1 MRIFE
6 LMSVDTLL
14 WIAMAVYGVVMFALS
29 PRAKSFGQFF
39 AAENEE
45 GRQVTTGFLIGSVV
59 ISWLFAKSITN
70 AANLGAK
77 FGIVGS
83 VAYAGWYLSIPVV
96 GVVVYKLRTTRGA
109 KSLSQF
115 IASKYGRLA
124 SLGFL
129 VAILI
134 RLFNEVW
141 SNTAVVGAYF
151 GDTGST
157 GYYIAAL
164 AFAAVTLGYS
174 LRGGLRSSVLTDAFQ
189 CGMAIFLLVFALALV
204 VPDAGA
210 LEVITS
216 GEWTLAGG
224 VDLLLVGLL
233 QSFSYGFHDPV
244 LTDRSFISS
253 PRSMLEGYLIAGVVA
268 AAFIV
273 LFGFIGVH
281 AFVGGASVSQ
291 DAPLQVAQAF
301 GVAVLAGMSV
311 MMMLSAGSTLDST
324 LSSFSK
330 AVVQDMGGVTPD
342 QGHQAVPSERLAGLI
357 RKRDPLSMGRI
368 VMVVTVVLG
377 SLPLFAGAEI
387 LQATTISGTMVIGL
401 APVFLFYFVR
411 SAGAFAFH
419 LSFWPGVGFGIA
431 YAAGWKPE
439 WLAIGEGSYA
449 ALLGVNLLATACVL
463 VLFFVGVAVDRTR
476 GEGRQ

>member
-1 MRIFE
+1 MG
-6 LMSVDTLL
+6 
-14 WIAMAVYGVVMFALS
+14 VYGAVMLALS
-29 PRAKSFGQFF
+29 PKARSFGEFF
-39 AAENEE
+39 AAENKE
-45 GRQVTTGFLIGSVV
+45 GRQVSTGFLIGSVV

-70 AANLGAK
+70 AANLGAS

-109 KSLSQF
+109 NSLTQF
-115 IASKYGRLA
+115 VTSKYGKLA

-129 VAILI
+129 VAIVI

-151 GDTGST
+151 GDAGST
-157 GYYIAAL
+157 GYYVAAL

-189 CGMAIFLLVFALALV
+189 CGMAVFLLVFALALV
-204 VPDAGA
+204 VPDAG
-210 LEVITS
+210 VQHVVMS
-216 GEWTLAGG
+216 GEWTFAGG

-253 PRSMLEGYLIAGVVA
+253 PRSMLRGYLVAGVLA
-268 AAFIV
+268 AGFIV
-273 LFGFIGVH
+273 LFGLIGVH
-281 AFVGGASVSQ
+281 AHVTGVEVSQ

-301 GVAVLAGMSV
+301 GVAVLAGMSI

-330 AVVQDMGGVTPD
+330 AVVQDLGGVPEEGGD
-342 QGHQAVPSERLAGLI
+342 RNVPLEKVADWIGSV
-357 RKRDPLSMGRI
+357 DPLWLGRV
-368 VMVVTVVLG
+368 VMVATVVLG

-387 LQATTISGTMVIGL
+387 LQATTISGTMVLGL
-401 APVFLFYFVR
+401 APVFLFYFLR
-411 SAGAFAFH
+411 SAGPFAFH
-419 LSFWPGVGFGIA
+419 FAFWPGVAIGVA
-431 YAAGWKPE
+431 HTAGWQPE
-439 WLAIGEGSYA
+439 WMAMGGGSYA
-449 ALLGVNLLATACVL
+449 SLLGVNVWATACVV
-463 VLFFVGVAVDRTR
+463 VLFFVGVALDRR
-476 GEGRQ
+476 

>member
-1 MRIFE
+1 
-6 LMSVDTLL
+6 MSVDVLL
-14 WIAMAVYGVVMFALS
+14 WIAMAIYGVVMFALS
-29 PRAKSFGQFF
+29 PRAASFGEFF
-39 AAENEE
+39 AAEDND
-45 GRQVTTGFLIGSVV
+45 GRQISTGFLVGSVV

-70 AANLGAK
+70 AANLGAS
-77 FGIVGS
+77 FGLVGS

-96 GVVVYKLRTTRGA
+96 GVVAYKLRTTRGA

-115 IASKYGRLA
+115 VASKYGRLA
-124 SLGFL
+124 SLGFM
-129 VAILI
+129 VAISI

-151 GDTGST
+151 GESGST
-157 GYYIAAL
+157 GYYVAAL

-189 CGMAIFLLVFALALV
+189 CAMAMFLLVFALALV

-210 LEVITS
+210 QEMLAS
-216 GEWTLAGG
+216 GEWTLVGG

-233 QSFSYGFHDPV
+233 QSLSYGFHDPV

-253 PRSMLEGYLIAGVVA
+253 PRSMLKGYLVAGALA

-273 LFGFIGVH
+273 LFGLVGVH
-281 AFVGGASVSQ
+281 AHVTGVEISQ

-330 AVVQDMGGVTPD
+330 AVVQDLGGVAADHD
-342 QGHQAVPSERLAGLI
+342 QQAVPSQRLAELI
-357 RKRDPLSMGRI
+357 RRFDSVSMGRV
-368 VMVVTVVLG
+368 VMVVTVILG

-387 LQATTISGTMVIGL
+387 LQATTVSGTMVVGL
-401 APVFLFYFVR
+401 APVFLLYFVR
-411 SAGAFAFH
+411 SAGPFAFH
-419 LSFWPGVGFGIA
+419 LAFWPGVAIGVAF
-431 YAAGWKPE
+431 AAGWSPG
-439 WLAIGEGSYA
+439 WLAVGQGSYDG
-449 ALLGVNLLATACVL
+449 LLGVNLFATACVV
-463 VLFFVGVAVDRTR
+463 VLFFVGVGIDRMR
-476 GEGRQ
+476 HR

>member
-1 MRIFE
+1 MNIE
-6 LMSVDTLL
+6 ILL
-14 WIAMAVYGVVMFALS
+14 WLAMAVYGAVMFGLS
-29 PRAKSFGQFF
+29 PKARSFGEFF
-39 AAENEE
+39 AAEDKE
-45 GRQVTTGFLIGSVV
+45 GRQVSTGFLVGSVV

-70 AANLGAK
+70 AANLGAS
-77 FGIVGS
+77 FGLVGS

-109 KSLSQF
+109 KSLAQF
-115 IASKYGRLA
+115 VVSKYGRLA
-124 SLGFL
+124 SLGFV

-151 GDTGST
+151 GESGST
-157 GYYIAAL
+157 GYYVAAL

-189 CGMAIFLLVFALALV
+189 CAMAVFLLVFALALV
-204 VPDAGA
+204 VPDAGVK
-210 LEVITS
+210 EVFTS

-224 VDLLLVGLL
+224 LDLLLVGLL

-253 PRSMLEGYLIAGVVA
+253 PRSMLKGYLIAGVLA
-268 AAFIV
+268 AGFIV
-273 LFGFIGVH
+273 LFGLIGVH
-281 AFVGGASVSQ
+281 AHVTGVEISQ

-301 GVAVLAGMSV
+301 GVAVLAGMSI

-324 LSSFSK
+324 LSAFSK
-330 AVVQDMGGVTPD
+330 AVVQDLGGIHAARTHAD
-342 QGHQAVPSERLAGLI
+342 VPLEKLAGWI
-357 RKRDPLSMGRI
+357 RSVDPLLMGRA

-387 LQATTISGTMVIGL
+387 LQATTVSGTMVLGL

-411 SAGAFAFH
+411 SAGPLAFH
-419 LSFWPGVGFGIA
+419 LAFWPGVGLGIA
-431 YAAGWKPE
+431 HAAGWQPA
-439 WLAIGEGSYA
+439 WTVIGEGSYA
-449 ALLGVNLLATACVL
+449 GLLGMNVWATVGVF
-463 VLFFVGVAVDRTR
+463 VLFFVGVALDRTL
-476 GEGRQ
+476 EGANQ